1 MEEIGEQ
8 IYLFVKFYDESVT
21 LGFDRKLAYN
31 DFIGTIAEI
40 FKVSNENVLDLHIL
54 DRQGYFLTP
63 DMFNDLVKSSKR
75 DCHVLTVVLETIEK
89 YEFFE
94 EDLAWRMGSETNLDN
109 SFQSDCYCVNCNL
122 NESAVSF

>member
-21 LGFDRKLAYN
+21 LDFDRKLAYN

-94 EDLAWRMGSETNLDN
+94 EDLAWRMGSEMNLDD
-109 SFQSDCYCVNCNL
+109 SFQSD
-122 NESAVSF
+122 